1 MLTYEHLI
9 TREFQSIQQSIDG
22 NDDGGDVEGIHSD
35 RRLTM
40 FSYTHDTFGMLLV
53 PMIRDQ

>member
-1 MLTYEHLI
+1 MNSGDE
-9 TREFQSIQQSIDG
+9 
-22 NDDGGDVEGIHSD
+22 DVEGIHSD

-40 FSYTHDTFGMLLV
+40 YGYTHDTFGMLLV